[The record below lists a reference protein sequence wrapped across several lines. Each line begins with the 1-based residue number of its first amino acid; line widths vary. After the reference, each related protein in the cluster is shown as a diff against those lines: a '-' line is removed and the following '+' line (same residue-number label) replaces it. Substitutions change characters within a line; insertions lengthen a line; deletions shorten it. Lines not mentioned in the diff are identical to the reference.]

1 MSPAIS
7 HLLILWVRVKRKRDG
22 VLPTENSRQ
31 KETKNHAKSLHM
43 IDFVHATHLCA
54 DDTRL
59 LWQNERDT
67 YTIRVGIRVRS
78 SASPFQK
85 SRLPVPVHQR
95 QANQRRLGRM
105 GSTVDRDQGGALA
118 LPPAWKREVSL
129 DIYLCLERGR
139 YLILRIRTR
148 RTRQGVHVRRKRRHD
163 EEQNPVTMRNCTRKI
178 IISMRFNN
186 IGKVLITDSYEIIIV
201 SYFFPLLFSLSLS
214 LFLYIRAN
222 NEV

>member
-1 MSPAIS
+1 MS
-7 HLLILWVRVKRKRDG
+7 
-22 VLPTENSRQ
+22 
-31 KETKNHAKSLHM
+31 
-43 IDFVHATHLCA
+43 FTHLCA

-78 SASPFQK
+78 SASPLQK
-85 SRLPVPVHQR
+85 SRLPVPVHQW

-105 GSTVDRDQGGALA
+105 GSTVDRDQGCALT

-129 DIYLCLERGR
+129 DIYLSLSLEGEA
-139 YLILRIRTR
+139 YIWLFVFDPR

-186 IGKVLITDSYEIIIV
+186 IGKVLITDSYD
-201 SYFFPLLFSLSLS
+201 YYRLLFFFPPFLFFFSFF
-214 LFLYIRAN
+214 LFFVYSR
-222 NEV
+222 E